1 VGVQTGRH
9 SKKPAKRSARELA
22 LDVLTRVEQDGS
34 YSNLLLGQSLAG
46 ESLERADAA
55 LATELVYGT
64 IQRLNTID
72 YFLERWVRKG
82 IQSLQPWVRCLLRL
96 SFYQLHYLQ
105 RIPDHAAVNEAVTIA
120 RKRGHSGIA
129 GLVNAVL
136 RSAIRQ
142 RADLVISDSLPAA
155 KRISLAHSHPEW
167 LVERWIGQFGETTA
181 EAIMAAN
188 NRPPHSSARVNTLR
202 HSREALLAG
211 LAAAGIAA
219 APSALAPA
227 GIVLSEGGNWAQTE
241 AYARGDLS
249 IQDESSM
256 LVAEIADPHPGMRVL
271 DCCAAPGGKT
281 GHLAE
286 KMQDRGELWACDL
299 HAHKMKLIEQQA
311 RRLKLSCIH
320 TIAGD
325 ARELPEQFAAESFD
339 CVLLD
344 APCTGL
350 GVIRRKPDIKWAKLP
365 EDIAAIARVQREL
378 LDRMAGLVKPGGML
392 LYSTC
397 TIAVEENQQAIAA
410 FLAEHSDF
418 APDLAEPERIPELK
432 SHTPAASLSLPL
444 RQALREEGMV
454 QILPHEYDSDGFFIA
469 KLRKR
474 LKI

>member
-1 VGVQTGRH
+1 VGVQTGNR
-9 SKKPAKRSARELA
+9 SKKPAKRSARELV

-34 YSNLLLGQSLAG
+34 YSNLLLGRSLDDG
-46 ESLERADAA
+46 TLERADAA

-120 RKRGHSGIA
+120 RKRGHAGIA

-142 RADLVISDSLPAA
+142 RADLIVPENLPAA
-155 KRISLAHSHPEW
+155 RRISLAHSHPEW
-167 LVERWIGQFGETTA
+167 LVERWIRQYGEATT
-181 EAIMAAN
+181 EAMCAAN
-188 NRPPHSSARVNTLR
+188 NMPPHSSARANTLR
-202 HSREALLAG
+202 HSREALLAE
-211 LAAAGIAA
+211 LTTAGIAA
-219 APSALAPA
+219 TASELSPA
-227 GIVLSEGGNWAQTE
+227 GIVLSEGGNWAQTD

-256 LVAEIADPHPGMRVL
+256 LVAEIVNPQPGMRVL

-286 KMQDRGELWACDL
+286 KMLDRGELWACDL
-299 HAHKMKLIEQQA
+299 HAHKVKLIEQQA
-311 RRLKLSCIH
+311 KRLQLTCIH

-325 ARELPEQFAAESFD
+325 ARELIERFAAESFD
-339 CVLLD
+339 SVLLD

-350 GVIRRKPDIKWAKLP
+350 GVIRRKPDIKWAKQP
-365 EDIAAIARVQREL
+365 EDIAAISQVQREL
-378 LDRMAGLVKPGGML
+378 LSRIASLVKPGGTL
-392 LYSTC
+392 VYSTC
-397 TIAVEENQQAIAA
+397 TIDAEENQQVIAG
-410 FLAEHSDF
+410 FLAEHPDF
-418 APDLAEPERIPELK
+418 APDLVEPTPE
-432 SHTPAASLSLPL
+432 HQPPAANLPAPL
-444 RQALREEGMV
+444 RQSLQTNGMV
-454 QILPHEYDSDGFFIA
+454 QILPHEYGSDGFFIA

-474 LKI
+474 PQM